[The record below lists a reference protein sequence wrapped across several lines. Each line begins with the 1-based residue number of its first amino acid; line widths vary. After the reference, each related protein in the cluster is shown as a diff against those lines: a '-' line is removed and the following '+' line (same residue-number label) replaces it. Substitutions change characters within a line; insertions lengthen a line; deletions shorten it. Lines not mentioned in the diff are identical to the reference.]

1 MKQVSIPGGTQAFAA
16 SRSRD
21 FVVID
26 GGDRYW
32 KRLTERANMAYSQG
46 EISLARGIYG
56 DALAEGERLF
66 TAALEKPC
74 HYPAPVIYNVSCHNL
89 AELENGEGNQQEAEG
104 LYRRAYE
111 RLLEAARS
119 SSSPMAMRV
128 ACVQHLKQALAALA
142 HHLRSRG
149 RDDGVIDRAVQ
160 EAYGTAF
167 AVFRAARHAEQAGDD
182 CPHCPIIPS

>member
-32 KRLTERANMAYSQG
+32 KRLTERANTAYSQG

-66 TAALEKPC
+66 NAVLEKPC
-74 HYPAPVIYNVSCHNL
+74 HYSAPVIYNVSCHNL
-89 AELENGEGNQQEAEG
+89 AELENGEGNHLEAEG

-167 AVFRAARHAEQAGDD
+167 AVFRAARHAEQAGGD